1 MITSE
6 DRPSFMSCVEFLP
19 SRKVNVMIKRYSEL
33 KLWSMK
39 SLWAKLMD
47 VGYFS
52 KGIKGNENLKQNL
65 NLKIY
70 LHKRRLHRRKDF
82 ADQLHK
88 QLFACFIYLFVYTTG
103 CHTGTDIKFTVNA
116 RPQEH
121 FHTSHIWQNL
131 PYTCTFWICICK
143 NFEAFPIFFK
153 IGRNF
158 DAHILKTAKIHRK
171 LKIKQ
176 TSVLFYKYFLNE
188 SSDLYE
194 IWDFY
199 SWGSKELSN
208 DFS

>member
-1 MITSE
+1 MKGGRGHLCHRGDQIYYLVPPVIPRLSDISSLGTVHIHGHRHLLTSA
-6 DRPSFMSCVEFLP
+6 LP
-19 SRKVNVMIKRYSEL
+19 SLRQRS
-33 KLWSMK
+33 S
-39 SLWAKLMD
+39 
-47 VGYFS
+47 
-52 KGIKGNENLKQNL
+52 
-65 NLKIY
+65 
-70 LHKRRLHRRKDF
+70 
-82 ADQLHK
+82 
-88 QLFACFIYLFVYTTG
+88 TTG